1 MTRVAPLLVAS
12 LLSATAALAQG
23 VPASIPEGA
32 RVRVYATGARG
43 IMEFRGLRADTLALR
58 SFDTRSE
65 LLLPVSTI
73 QGLYVS
79 RGPRSR
85 PAAAFRGLSIG
96 LAVGGA
102 LGAATGL
109 FGDAQATGFGA
120 VSRSE
125 RVVIGAVALGAL
137 GAAIG
142 TLAGVSRPGEKWERV
157 DLQRLRISSGPRGRR
172 SVGVSFAF

>member
-1 MTRVAPLLVAS
+1 VSRVAPLLLAS

-23 VPASIPEGA
+23 VPPSIAEGA

-43 IMEFRGLRADTLALR
+43 IMEYRGLRADTLALR
-58 SFDTRSE
+58 SVETGGD

-79 RGPRSR
+79 RGHRSR

-96 LAVGGA
+96 FAVGGA

-109 FGDAQATGFGA
+109 FGETQATGFGA

-125 RVVIGAVALGAL
+125 RVVVGAVALGAL
-137 GAAIG
+137 GATIG
-142 TLAGVSRPGEKWERV
+142 ALVGVSRPGEKWERV
-157 DLQRLRISSGPRGRR
+157 DLQRLRLSAGPDGGG
-172 SVGVSFAF
+172 SVGVSFTF

>member
-1 MTRVAPLLVAS
+1 MSRVAPLLLAS

-23 VPASIPEGA
+23 VPPSIPEGA
-32 RVRVYATGARG
+32 RVRVYSTGARG
-43 IMEFRGLRADTLALR
+43 IMEYHGLRADTLALR
-58 SFDTRSE
+58 SFDTRGD
-65 LLLPVSTI
+65 LLLPISTI

-79 RGPRSR
+79 RGARSR

-96 LAVGGA
+96 FAIGGA

-109 FGDAQATGFGA
+109 FGDAQATGFEA

-125 RVVIGAVALGAL
+125 RVVIGAVAVGAL

-142 TLAGVSRPGEKWERV
+142 TVVGVSRPGERWERV
-157 DLQRLRISSGPRGRR
+157 DLQRLRVSAGARGGR
-172 SVGVSFAF
+172 SVGLSFAF